1 MKITRW
7 DLRNRSVHSNQQCSC
22 IFRGDRDVAVCPV
35 YKIVSG
41 HGSVYQLWRM
51 TACCMAPH
59 NTSPRDQP
67 AQYFVLASVVH
78 WEVLS
83 VVTRELAGYDIE
95 ARSFCLALT
104 RPNLSVHANVNRCCC
119 LALAWPNC
127 SDLLVAWVFV
137 AQSEADMHTKGH
149 SHAWVF
155 ALAQGQ
161 GPHRQELV

>member
-1 MKITRW
+1 
-7 DLRNRSVHSNQQCSC
+7 
-22 IFRGDRDVAVCPV
+22 
-35 YKIVSG
+35 
-41 HGSVYQLWRM
+41 
-51 TACCMAPH
+51 MAPH

-104 RPNLSVHANVNRCCC
+104 RPNLSVHANVNTEARG
-119 LALAWPNC
+119 
-127 SDLLVAWVFV
+127 
-137 AQSEADMHTKGH
+137 EADMQVLEH

-161 GPHRQELV
+161 APHRQELV